1 MWNNEMI
8 FSVGD
13 ITSANELYL
22 DIISDNY
29 NDDFSERLEHIKNMI
44 SRLEFEKMYLEGV
57 INETKV

>member
-13 ITSANELYL
+13 ITSRNELYL
-22 DIISDNY
+22 DVISDYY
-29 NDDFSERLEHIKNMI
+29 NDNFSERLEHINNMI

-57 INETKV
+57 INETT